1 MVKRWIEKC
10 YVGLVLFLLYAPI
23 AILIVCSF
31 NASKSRRVW
40 GGFTFQWYIE
50 LFQDEAVIGAVR
62 TSLMLTTVAAIV
74 AVLLGTLASIGITVM
89 GRSPMGDLLSL
100 RVMGTTLAL
109 RVADAEDVTVS
120 TDD

>member
-50 LFQDEAVIGAVR
+50 LFQDEAVIEAVR
-62 TSLMLTTVAAIV
+62 TSLMLTTAAGSCSC
-74 AVLLGTLASIGITVM
+74 APWNAGQYWDHGHGTEKAAGVYD
-89 GRSPMGDLLSL
+89 G
-100 RVMGTTLAL
+100 
-109 RVADAEDVTVS
+109 
-120 TDD
+120 

>member
-1 MVKRWIEKC
+1 MIRRLHHLRNGQVVLSLPSPLWANVPRPDMGLLPG
-10 YVGLVLFLLYAPI
+10 VGI
-23 AILIVCSF
+23 
-31 NASKSRRVW
+31 
-40 GGFTFQWYIE
+40 
-50 LFQDEAVIGAVR
+50 
-62 TSLMLTTVAAIV
+62 M
-74 AVLLGTLASIGITVM
+74 VM